1 MRAAPTAAG
10 QDPTSR
16 PVRLGDLRA
25 AVDPACRRRSTAR
38 AVRDLGRDL
47 ALYAAAIAG
56 VLLSGSPPVQIAFGI
71 VAGVVAAAMFVWAHD
86 AAHGTLFDS
95 KRTNEVLG
103 TALMLPSLQMYR
115 LWQFGHNRVHHGF
128 TGLTIIDW
136 IWRPW
141 SPAEYREASPL
152 ARLGYRIERSMLGCG
167 WHYLRRVWWDGMVRF
182 RGTTDRQRRDARLGR
197 SLVATWVVVAAA
209 GAWAVGGW
217 WAVLAAVV
225 VPWLVFTQVIAATI
239 YLHHTHPSRRFVDDR
254 SQWDPVTGQ
263 VTGSVV
269 IHASRP
275 AAWFFHYI
283 LVHTPHHLDSRIPYY
298 RLTEAWRELKPAVAD
313 LDVLEYR
320 LSLRTARACFRECKL
335 FDYGSGRWARFGA
348 PEASP
353 APAPAAAA

>member
-1 MRAAPTAAG
+1 MRAASTA
-10 QDPTSR
+10 TSPELAPR

-25 AVDPACRRRSTAR
+25 AIGPACRRRSAAR
-38 AVRDLGRDL
+38 ALRDLARDV

-56 VLLSGSPPVQIAFGI
+56 VLLSDSPPVQIAFGLA
-71 VAGVVAAAMFVWAHD
+71 AGVVAAAMFVWAHD
-86 AAHGTLFDS
+86 AAHGALFDG

-152 ARLGYRIERSMLGCG
+152 ARFGYRIERSMLGCG

-182 RGTTDRQRRDARLGR
+182 RGTTDRHHRDARLGR
-197 SLVATWVVVAAA
+197 SLVAAWVVVAAA
-209 GAWAVGGW
+209 AAWAVGGW
-217 WAVLAAVV
+217 WGTFAAVV
-225 VPWLVFTQVIAATI
+225 VPWLVFTQIIAATI
-239 YLHHTHPSRRFVDDR
+239 YLHHTHPTRRFIDDR

-298 RLTEAWRELKPAVAD
+298 RLPAAWRELKPAVAD

-320 LSLRTARACFRECKL
+320 LSLRAVRTCFRECKL
-335 FDYGSGRWARFGA
+335 YDYESGRWWRFGLPA
-348 PEASP
+348 A
-353 APAPAAAA
+353 APAPPSAVAA